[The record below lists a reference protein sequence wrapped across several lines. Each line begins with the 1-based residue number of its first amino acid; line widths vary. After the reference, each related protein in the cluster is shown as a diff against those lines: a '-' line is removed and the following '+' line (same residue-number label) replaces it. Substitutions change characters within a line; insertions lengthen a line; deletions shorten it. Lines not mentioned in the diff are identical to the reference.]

1 MDLTAIITSIL
12 TLLAGIGV
20 FLIAC
25 QMMSSNLEA
34 ASSEKLKILFSK
46 ASNNKLMGVGIGAL
60 GTAAIQS
67 SGATTVMTI
76 GFVNAGI
83 ISLAQAAT
91 IIYGANIGTT
101 VTAQIVALGMF
112 GGNSVSTSVIF
123 SAFAGLGAFLSIFA
137 KKSGPKTL
145 GGILAGFGLLFVGLE
160 LMSGSMESFAALD
173 GVKTFLAGIGNPILL
188 VLLGAVFTAIIQS
201 SSVMTSIALAMVVT
215 GLIGIDQGIFLTM
228 GSNIGSCVVAVI
240 AGVTSGTNAKR
251 TALIHLLFN
260 CTGVVLFMLAA
271 MVLGWFD
278 VSYGSLFERLFP
290 SAPQVQLAM
299 FHTFFNTTTVVIM
312 LPLTAMLV
320 GLVTRM
326 IPERTV
332 QKDTEFSLRYV
343 DENMLRTPP
352 VAVSQVKREI
362 LRMADIALEN
372 VDRALDMSVQLDF
385 SGKNLF
391 ERDERQLNFINR
403 ELVGFVV
410 RLSGKSGL
418 GEKDRA
424 YLSGTYRSIRD
435 LERIGDYAENIVEYA
450 TVLADTSQ
458 QFSDDAKYEISQMK
472 ALLHQL
478 YSRAMDAYQNENLE
492 SLREAN
498 AIEEEIDDYTKRME
512 EGHISRME
520 KGICT
525 PSVGAQYLEL
535 SSNAERIADHMIN
548 IAKSIKALKTDK

>member
-1 MDLTAIITSIL
+1 MDITTIVTSLL
-12 TLLAGIGV
+12 TLLSGIGV

-34 ASSEKLKILFSK
+34 ASSEKLKKLFSK
-46 ASNNKLMGVGIGAL
+46 ASGSKLLGVGIGAL

-83 ISLAQAAT
+83 ISLSQAAS

-123 SAFAGLGAFLSIFA
+123 SAFAGLGAFLTIFA
-137 KKSGPKTL
+137 KKSSGKTL

-160 LMSGSMESFAALD
+160 LMSGSMESFSALD
-173 GVKTFLAGIGNPILL
+173 GVKTFLAGISNPIVL
-188 VLLGAVFTAIIQS
+188 VLLGALFTAIIQS

-215 GLIGIDQGIFLTM
+215 GLINIDQGIFLTL

-240 AGVTSGTNAKR
+240 AGITSGTNAKR

-260 CTGVVLFMLAA
+260 CSGVAIFMLAA
-271 MVLGWFD
+271 MGLGWFD
-278 VSYGSLFERLFP
+278 VSYGSFFEKLFP
-290 SAPQVQLAM
+290 SAPQVQLAL
-299 FHTFFNTTTVVIM
+299 FHTFFNTVTVAIM
-312 LPLTAMLV
+312 LPLTGTLV
-320 GLVTRM
+320 ATVKKI
-326 IPERTV
+326 IPDKAVKE
-332 QKDTEFSLRYV
+332 DTEFTLRYV
-343 DENMLRTPP
+343 DDNMLRTPP

-362 LRMADIALEN
+362 LRMADIALQN
-372 VDRALDMSVQLDF
+372 VDRSLEMATQLDF
-385 SGKNLF
+385 SAKKLF

-403 ELVGFVV
+403 ELIAFVV
-410 RLSGKSGL
+410 RLSGARGL
-418 GEKDRA
+418 GEKDRT
-424 YLSGTYRSIRD
+424 YLSGTYRNVRD

-450 TVLADTSQ
+450 VALSDSGQ
-458 QFSDDAKYEISQMK
+458 QFSDDAKHEISQLK
-472 ALLHQL
+472 SLLHEL
-478 YSRAMDAYQNENLE
+478 YDNAMAAYQNEDFS
-492 SLREAN
+492 SLDKAN
-498 AIEEEIDDYTKRME
+498 AIEEKIDDFTRGME
-512 EGHISRME
+512 EGHIARME

-535 SSNAERIADHMIN
+535 SSNAERMADHLIN
-548 IAKSIKALKTDK
+548 VAKSIRNLRL

>member
-1 MDLTAIITSIL
+1 MDLTAIITSLL
-12 TLLAGIGV
+12 TLLSGIGV

-34 ASSEKLKILFSK
+34 ASSERLKKLFSK
-46 ASNNKLMGVGIGAL
+46 ASDNKLMGVGIGAL

-83 ISLAQAAT
+83 ISLTQAAT

-123 SAFAGLGAFLSIFA
+123 SAFAGLGAFLGIFA

-160 LMSGSMESFAALD
+160 LMSGSMEAFAALD
-173 GVKTFLAGIGNPILL
+173 GVKTFLSGIGNPVLL
-188 VLLGAVFTAIIQS
+188 VLLGALFTAIIQS

-240 AGVTSGTNAKR
+240 AGITSGTNAKR

-278 VSYGSLFERLFP
+278 ISFGGLFERLFP

-299 FHTFFNTTTVVIM
+299 FHTFFNTATVAMM
-312 LPLTAMLV
+312 LPLTGALV

-326 IPERTV
+326 IPERTTE
-332 QKDTEFSLRYV
+332 QDAEFSLHYV
-343 DENMLRTPP
+343 DEHMLRTPP

-372 VDRALDMSVQLDF
+372 VDRALYMAVELDF
-385 SGKNLF
+385 SGKAQF

-403 ELVGFVV
+403 ELVSFVV
-410 RLSGKSGL
+410 RLSGRSGL
-418 GEKDRA
+418 GEKDRH
-424 YLSGTYRSIRD
+424 YLSGTYRNIRD
-435 LERIGDYAENIVEYA
+435 LERVGDYAENIVEYA
-450 TVLADTSQ
+450 TVLAGSSQ
-458 QFSDDAKYEISQMK
+458 QFSDDAKYEISQLK
-472 ALLHQL
+472 TLLHQL
-478 YSRAMDAYQNENLE
+478 RDHAIDAYQNESRS
-492 SLREAN
+492 SLDKAN
-498 AIEEEIDDYTKRME
+498 AVEEEIDDYTKRME
-512 EGHISRME
+512 EGHIDRME

-535 SSNAERIADHMIN
+535 SSNAERIADHLIN
-548 IAKSIKALKTDK
+548 LAKSIKSL

>member
-1 MDLTAIITSIL
+1 M
-12 TLLAGIGV
+12 LAGIGV

-34 ASSEKLKILFSK
+34 ASSEKLKKLFSK
-46 ASNNKLMGVGIGAL
+46 ASGSKLLGVGIGAV

-83 ISLAQAAT
+83 ISLSQAAT
-91 IIYGANIGTT
+91 LIYGANIGTT

-123 SAFAGLGAFLSIFA
+123 SAFAGLGAFLSLFS
-137 KKSGPKTL
+137 KKSNYKTL

-173 GVKTFLAGIGNPILL
+173 GIKTFLASISNPLLL
-188 VLLGAVFTAIIQS
+188 VLLGTLLTAIIQS

-215 GLIGIDQGIFLTM
+215 GLIDINQGIFLTM
-228 GSNIGSCVVAVI
+228 GSNIGSCVVAII

-260 CTGVVLFMLAA
+260 CSGVILFMFAALA
-271 MVLGWFD
+271 LGMFD
-278 VSYGSLFERLFP
+278 VSFGSIFERLFP

-299 FHTFFNTTTVVIM
+299 FHTFFNVVTVLLM
-312 LPLTAMLV
+312 LPLTGLLVAMVKRL
-320 GLVTRM
+320 
-326 IPERTV
+326 IPEKQIT
-332 QKDTEFSLRYV
+332 KDSEFTLRYV
-343 DENMLRTPP
+343 NENMLRTPP

-362 LRMADIALEN
+362 LRMADIALQN
-372 VDRALDMSVQLDF
+372 VDRSFEMAVQLDF
-385 SGKNLF
+385 AGKNVF
-391 ERDERQLNFINR
+391 DRDERQLNFINQ
-403 ELVGFVV
+403 ELIAFVV
-410 RLSGKSGL
+410 HLSGERGL
-418 GEKDRA
+418 GDKDRA

-450 TVLADTSQ
+450 TALADSSQ
-458 QFSDDAKYEISQMK
+458 QFSDEAKYEITQ
-472 ALLHQL
+472 LLTLIHQL
-478 YSRAMDAYQNENLE
+478 FDHVIAAYKNEDLASLE
-492 SLREAN
+492 KAN
-498 AIEEEIDDYTKRME
+498 VIEEEIDDYTKQME

-548 IAKSIKALKTDK
+548 IAKTIKSLRINKL

>member
-1 MDLTAIITSIL
+1 MVISIVTSIL

-34 ASSEKLKILFSK
+34 ASSEKLKLLFSK
-46 ASNNKLMGVGIGAL
+46 ASGSKLLGVGIGAL

-83 ISLAQAAT
+83 ISLTQAAT

-112 GGNSVSTSVIF
+112 GGGGISTSVIF

-137 KKSGPKTL
+137 KRSTYKTL

-173 GVKTFLAGIGNPILL
+173 GVKTFLAGISNPLLL
-188 VLLGAVFTAIIQS
+188 VLLGTIFTAIIQS

-215 GLIGIDQGIFLTM
+215 GLIGIDQGIYLTM

-260 CTGVVLFMLAA
+260 CSGVVLFMLAA
-271 MVLGWFD
+271 MGLGCFD
-278 VSYGSLFERLFP
+278 VSYGSIFERLFP
-290 SAPQVQLAM
+290 STPQLQLAM
-299 FHTFFNTTTVVIM
+299 FHTFFNTVTVAIM
-312 LPLTAMLV
+312 LPLTGSLV
-320 GLVTRM
+320 ALVKKL
-326 IPERTV
+326 IPEKPV
-332 QKDTEFSLRYV
+332 ASDSEFTLRYV
-343 DENMLRTPP
+343 DNNMLRTPP

-362 LRMADIALEN
+362 LRMAEIALAN
-372 VDRALDMSVQLDF
+372 MDRSLNMAVHLDF
-385 SGKNLF
+385 TEKSAF

-418 GEKDRA
+418 GEKDMA

-450 TVLADTSQ
+450 TILSDTAQ
-458 QFSDDAKYEISQMK
+458 QFSDDAKYEITQLK
-472 ALLHQL
+472 GLLHEL
-478 YSRAMDAYQNENLE
+478 YKYMVVAYADEDLSALE
-492 SLREAN
+492 RAN
-498 AIEEEIDDYTKRME
+498 AVEEEIDDYTKRME

-535 SSNAERIADHMIN
+535 SSNAERMADHMIN
-548 IAKSIKALKTDK
+548 IAKSIKSLKTK